1 MGSDANAA
9 FEYTFSSRASN
20 QDRPNAREN
29 PLFPPKSQARAEA
42 TEYHS
47 PLSDNLT
54 DGTSAV
60 TVFQSPFLT
69 LPTADHGTTPTAQ
82 ASVFTAFQK
91 LQGNI
96 QHSLADQVT
105 PLRLAG
111 HLSVLAVASV
121 ILIMSQVKMPA
132 LNISMNAFKSTQAIS
147 ETGQRTTA
155 KAGVVNPSEE
165 DPSLQR
171 SVIANTVTSG
181 SPPQA
186 AVATGPR
193 QDIQQYTVHSGD
205 TVLAIAAQYGLN
217 PETILWA
224 NSAIEQDPDKLS
236 IGDQLNILPV
246 NGVLHVVKPGDT
258 LLSLADKYKV
268 SLSDITGYKGN
279 NLDST
284 AAALSVGEQLIIPG
298 GTKVFVQPQYANVA
312 TTSDAPDNA
321 SKGAGS
327 FSWPTSGEISQKY
340 WAGHPAVDISS
351 WTGNP
356 VKAADSGYV
365 ALASSG
371 GSWNTGYGNYI
382 IIDHGNGFTTLYAHL
397 SSVFVKPGE
406 NVTRGEQIGLV
417 GNTGHSTGPHLH
429 FEIRF
434 QGVQRNPAT
443 YLP

>member
-9 FEYTFSSRASN
+9 FEYKFSSRAGN

-29 PLFPPKSQARAEA
+29 PLFPPKSQARAE
-42 TEYHS
+42 TTDYHLTL
-47 PLSDNLT
+47 PDNLA

-69 LPTADHGTTPTAQ
+69 LPTADHGTLPTTQ
-82 ASVFTAFQK
+82 DSVFTAFQK
-91 LQGNI
+91 LQSNI
-96 QHSLADQVT
+96 QHTLADQVT

-132 LNISMNAFKSTQAIS
+132 LNISMNAFKSAQAIS
-147 ETGQRTTA
+147 EVGQRTDT
-155 KAGVVNPSEE
+155 KVGVVNPSEE
-165 DPSLQR
+165 NASLQR
-171 SVIANTVTSG
+171 SVIANTVTSE
-181 SPPQA
+181 STPP
-186 AVATGPR
+186 AVSGPR
-193 QDIQQYTVHSGD
+193 QDIQLYTVHSGD
-205 TVLAIAAQYGLN
+205 TVLAIAAKYGLN
-217 PETILWA
+217 PETVLWA
-224 NSAIEQDPDKLS
+224 NNTIEQDPDKLS

-258 LLSLADKYKV
+258 LSSLADKYKV
-268 SLSDITGYKGN
+268 SLSDITGYKAN
-279 NLDST
+279 KLDNT
-284 AAALSVGEQLIIPG
+284 AVALTVGDQIVIPS
-298 GTKVFVQPQYANVA
+298 GTKVFVQPQYANVE
-312 TTSDAPDNA
+312 TTGDAPDNA

-340 WAGHPAVDISS
+340 WSGHPAVDISS

-406 NVTRGEQIGLV
+406 NVARGEQIGLV

-429 FEIRF
+429 FEIRY
-434 QGVQRNPAT
+434 QGVQRNPTT

>member
-1 MGSDANAA
+1 MGSDANQA
-9 FEYTFSSRASN
+9 FEYKFSSRAGN
-20 QDRPNAREN
+20 QARPNTREN
-29 PLFPPKSQARAEA
+29 PLLRPKSQARAEA
-42 TEYHS
+42 ADYH
-47 PLSDNLT
+47 PTLPDNLA
-54 DGTSAV
+54 DGTSAA

-69 LPTADHGTTPTAQ
+69 LPTAEHGTMPTAQ
-82 ASVFTAFQK
+82 DSVFTAFQK
-91 LQGNI
+91 LQSNI
-96 QHSLADQVT
+96 QHTLADQVT

-132 LNISMNAFKSTQAIS
+132 LNISMNAFKNTQAINQAGQH
-147 ETGQRTTA
+147 TGT
-155 KAGVVNPSEE
+155 KVGVLNPSEE
-165 DPSLQR
+165 NASLQR
-171 SVIANTVTSG
+171 SVIANTVTSERA
-181 SPPQA
+181 PQA
-186 AVATGPR
+186 ANLPR
-193 QDIQQYTVHSGD
+193 QDIQQYIVHSGD
-205 TVLAIAAQYGLN
+205 TVLAIAAKYGLN

-258 LLSLADKYKV
+258 LSSLTEEYKV
-268 SLSDITGYKGN
+268 SLTDITGYKAN
-279 NLDST
+279 KLDST
-284 AAALSVGEQLIIPG
+284 DVALNVGEQLVIPG

-312 TTSDAPDNA
+312 TTSDVPDNA

-340 WAGHPAVDISS
+340 WSGHPAVDISS

-382 IIDHGNGFTTLYAHL
+382 IIDHGNGFSTLYAHL

-406 NVTRGEQIGLV
+406 NVARGEQIGLV

-429 FEIRF
+429 FEIRY
-434 QGVQRNPAT
+434 QGVQRNPTT